1 MEEEIA
7 KAGFAGKSI
16 IISLDANS
24 KLGSDYIPKDTH
36 KQSPNGKLFAGI
48 INRHALIV
56 INGLNG
62 KSHGVITRKRI
73 TIDGEEE
80 STIYTVLVN

>member
-48 INRHALIV
+48 INRQALIV
-56 INGLNG
+56 IIGLKE
-62 KSHGVITRKRI
+62 KSHGVITRKI
-73 TIDGEEE
+73 ITLIGEKKSTIDIVG
-80 STIYTVLVN
+80 VN